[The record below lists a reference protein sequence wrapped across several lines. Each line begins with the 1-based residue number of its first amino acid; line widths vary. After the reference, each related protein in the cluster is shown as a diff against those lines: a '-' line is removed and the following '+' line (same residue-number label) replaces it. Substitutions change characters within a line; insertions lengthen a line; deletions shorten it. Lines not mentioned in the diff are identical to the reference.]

1 MRLSVSDLWWYAV
14 ALLFMKAIDIKLYT
28 LILIFVSWGCSGVQE
43 RTAFGGGFTVP
54 SPQHFNL
61 LDSGKGEK
69 QTADLKTIEAPQRVE
84 EKNNLTFSQKVEERL
99 HQRNQK
105 VWFESGRL
113 PQKVQKIKPIKEY
126 KEFLKSGKTLAKA
139 EGSKKGNTLLIIG
152 LALGILGYLMFAAA
166 DNGWFGLGLGG
177 SNFNGCFV
185 ILLGLIFLI
194 AAAVLL
200 IVGLVMTLT

>member
-14 ALLFMKAIDIKLYT
+14 ALLFMRKLIT
-28 LILIFVSWGCSGVQE
+28 QIGIFVLLLFQFGCSGVQE
-43 RTAFGGGFTVP
+43 RTAFGGGFTVAK
-54 SPQHFNL
+54 PQNLDL
-61 LDSGKGEK
+61 LDSGFGEK
-69 QTADLKTIEAPQRVE
+69 RTIDLKTLEVPQCVE
-84 EKNNLTFSQKVEERL
+84 KENKLTFSQKAEQ
-99 HQRNQK
+99 HMHKRNQK

-113 PQKVQKIKPIKEY
+113 PKKIQKLQPIRQY
-126 KEFLKSGKTLAKA
+126 KEFLKTGKNSAKA
-139 EGSKKGNTLLIIG
+139 EGNNKGTILLIIG
-152 LALGILGYLMFAAA
+152 LGLGLLGYLMFAAA

-200 IVGLVMTLT
+200 IVGLVMALS